1 VQPISEPLVR
11 QVLAG
16 FIATPIVG
24 KSKPSALPVE
34 MQLVM
39 TDEGPR
45 LRARVS
51 RGSDQ
56 VRWTYTAH
64 NRPYAEFFKK
74 RKLYVADVAW
84 RIEDKP
90 SADADV
96 YKRAR
101 QEASQRWWHRL

>member
-1 VQPISEPLVR
+1 MQPISEPSVR

-24 KSKPSALPVE
+24 KSKQNALPVE

-39 TDEGPR
+39 TNEGPR
-45 LRARVS
+45 LRTRVS
-51 RGSDQ
+51 RRSDLAH
-56 VRWTYTAH
+56 WTYTAH
-64 NRPYAEFFKK
+64 KRPYAEFFNK
-74 RKLYVADVAW
+74 RKLYVADAAW

-90 SADADV
+90 TADDAV